1 MLEINKILEDYLI
14 TAPLSVQQVLMAEN
28 IKHPEWEDNA
38 EIMQIAK
45 QQMLQSIDVLPDECI
60 FTFIGVHAKI
70 PLVGKRHSI
79 GFLIT
84 NFRVITQSDVT
95 FVNRDIIPKL
105 EYFIQKSDAEELG
118 IRLWDN
124 FTSKNTLVTSEEQL
138 EGMEI
143 ALKDSLKLILPVLQD
158 LKYLPEEIKKATNL
172 KEVIKELGLQNVLK
186 STSEEQKLVSKFVQ
200 KCGLVDVDILY
211 VILDKP
217 LFSSPY
223 GMVITKTGIVS
234 RDFGEESVTSSWE
247 EIKNSPAVLGEEE
260 ADFNIGDKKHVIPS
274 YQKEHLPT
282 IINLI
287 NEIAEEKVS
296 L

>member
-1 MLEINKILEDYLI
+1 MY
-14 TAPLSVQQVLMAEN
+14 SR
-28 IKHPEWEDNA
+28 
-38 EIMQIAK
+38 
-45 QQMLQSIDVLPDECI
+45 DEYI

-84 NFRVITQSDVT
+84 NFRIITQSDVT

-143 ALKDSLKLILPVLQD
+143 ALKDSLKLILPILQD
-158 LKYLPEEIKKATNL
+158 LKYLPEEIKKATDL
-172 KEVIKELGLQNVLK
+172 KGVIRDLGLQNVLK

-217 LFSSPY
+217 LFSNPY
-223 GMVITKTGIVS
+223 GMVITKIGIVS

-260 ADFNIGDKKHVIPS
+260 EDFNIGDKKHVIPS
-274 YQKEHLPT
+274 YQKEHLSLIT
-282 IINLI
+282 NLI
-287 NEIAEEKVS
+287 NEIAEGKVS

>member
-1 MLEINKILEDYLI
+1 MLEINKILEDYLN
-14 TAPLSVQQVLMAEN
+14 TASLSVQQVLMADN

-38 EIMQIAK
+38 EIMEIAK
-45 QQMLQSIDVLPDECI
+45 QQMLASIDVLSDESI
-60 FTFIGVHAKI
+60 FAFIGVHAKI

-118 IRLWDN
+118 IRLWDDFSN
-124 FTSKNTLVTSEEQL
+124 KNTLVTSEEQL

-143 ALKDSLKLILPVLQD
+143 ALQDSLKLILPKLQG
-158 LKYLPEEIKKATNL
+158 LNYLPEEIKKATDL
-172 KEVIKELGLQNVLK
+172 KGVIRELGLHNILK
-186 STSEEQKLVSKFVQ
+186 STSEEQKLVTKFVQ
-200 KCGLVDVDILY
+200 KCELVGVDILY

-234 RDFGEESVTSSWE
+234 RDFGEESVTSLWE
-247 EIKNSPAVLGEEE
+247 EIKRSPAIVGEEE
-260 ADFNIGDKKHVIPS
+260 TQFSIGGKKHFIPS
-274 YQKEHLPT
+274 YQKEHLPA

-287 NEIAEEKVS
+287 NEIAQGTISV
-296 L
+296 